1 VIFALVA
8 NGPDEERRDRPDL
21 RTALG
26 ALNGALR
33 RPGTQLG
40 FWSHFVT
47 QSSGVVFALFWG
59 YPFLVAA
66 VGLPADLA
74 SLLLSLQVVSGFLV
88 GPVVGVLTARHP
100 LRRSNLVLGIVAAIG
115 IAWTLVL
122 LWPGRPPIVLLV
134 LLVLALGVGG
144 PGSQI
149 GFDYA
154 RTFNPARSLGGASG
168 LVNVG
173 GFTASFTM
181 MFLIGLILDV
191 EQSLHGGP
199 LYSLTAFRWAF
210 SVQYIVV
217 GIGVALLL
225 LARRSTRRD
234 MHEADGIVIVPVWT
248 AIGASMRRRAT
259 RR

>member
-1 VIFALVA
+1 VA
-8 NGPDEERRDRPDL
+8 NGPDEERTGHADL
-21 RTALG
+21 RAALR
-26 ALNGALR
+26 ALNASIR
-33 RPGTQLG
+33 RPGTRLG

-66 VGLPADLA
+66 VGLPPDLA

-88 GPVVGVLTARHP
+88 GPVLGVLTARHP
-100 LRRSNLVLGIVAAIG
+100 LRRSNLVLGIVVAIVV
-115 IAWTLVL
+115 AWTLVL
-122 LWPGRPPIVLLV
+122 LWPGRPPILLLV
-134 LLVLALGVGG
+134 LLMLALGVGG

-154 RTFNPARSLGGASG
+154 RTFNPAASLGGASG

-191 EQSLHGGP
+191 EHSLGGGP
-199 LYSLTAFRWAF
+199 LYSLSAFRGAF
-210 SVQYIVV
+210 AVQFPVL
-217 GIGVALLL
+217 GIGVILLL

-234 MHEADGIVIVPVWT
+234 MHEAEGIVIVPVWT
-248 AIGASMRRRAT
+248 AIGISLRRRAA

>member
-1 VIFALVA
+1 
-8 NGPDEERRDRPDL
+8 
-21 RTALG
+21 
-26 ALNGALR
+26 
-33 RPGTQLG
+33 
-40 FWSHFVT
+40 
-47 QSSGVVFALFWG
+47 
-59 YPFLVAA
+59 
-66 VGLPADLA
+66 
-74 SLLLSLQVVSGFLV
+74 
-88 GPVVGVLTARHP
+88 
-100 LRRSNLVLGIVAAIG
+100 VLGIVAAIG
-115 IAWTLVL
+115 VAWTLVL

-191 EQSLHGGP
+191 QQSLHGGP